1 MNYIHCVFTFLQACT
16 RCKRRIVFLCT
27 FLGLKRSHFS
37 SWFEP
42 IPSYVTARGPRAIA
56 AYQRA
61 KATGKTFDRRVKVL
75 LIGQDRVGKTS
86 VVRSLKGEPFRA
98 NETSTDG
105 VQMHVPLKNP
115 GVRPWKF
122 CTMQGETT
130 AYHHKCAEYI
140 GRELLAEAKAEET
153 RAYEEFVNTFPRPT
167 KRPRSTDRLSLD
179 SLDLIVDLTGL
190 KRVFQ
195 DLLNYNLFVCCCCCC
210 CGIGIHSM
218 WVSPSHTLFRRY
230 TRLPLRLIRP
240 K

>member
-86 VVRSLKGEPFRA
+86 VGRSLKGEPFRA

-153 RAYEEFVNTFPRPT
+153 RAYEEFRNTFPRPT
-167 KRPRSTDRLSLD
+167 KRPRSTDQLSLD
-179 SLDLIVDLTGL
+179 PEDLIVDLTGL

-195 DLLNYNLFVCCCCCC
+195 VVLNNSLLVCLLLLLLWNRYPFNLD
-210 CGIGIHSM
+210 IT
-218 WVSPSHTLFRRY
+218 VSYSL
-230 TRLPLRLIRP
+230 
-240 K
+240 

>member
-1 MNYIHCVFTFLQACT
+1 M
-16 RCKRRIVFLCT
+16 
-27 FLGLKRSHFS
+27 
-37 SWFEP
+37 
-42 IPSYVTARGPRAIA
+42 PSYVTARGPGAIA

-86 VVRSLKGEPFRA
+86 VGRSLKGEPFRA

-115 GVRPWKF
+115 GMRPWKF

-153 RAYEEFVNTFPRPT
+153 RAYEEFINTFPRPT
-167 KRPRSTDRLSLD
+167 KRPRPTNGISLESLD
-179 SLDLIVDLTGL
+179 FIVDLTGFH
-190 KRVFQ
+190 RV
-195 DLLNYNLFVCCCCCC
+195 LLVMLNYRFFFFCR
-210 CGIGIHSM
+210 IGIHS
-218 WVSPSHTLFRRY
+218 V
-230 TRLPLRLIRP
+230 
-240 K
+240 